1 MNSEIDVTDWL
12 GRTKAM
18 KATANQIVLGVSVA
32 HIDNSRRPMKYSRK
46 TNVLED
52 LPMANA
58 KIELQPDSTG
68 LVIVDM
74 QVEGCERHGA
84 GVKPV
89 IGNIRRLLDRFRAVN
104 GKIIHV
110 QSVRTKDHPEFTVF
124 GRPYG
129 LLLGSPGAD
138 FVEELRPLPGE
149 NVVQKTSH
157 DCFYKTSMEAT
168 LEKLDLRPCRDKI
181 VVTGIGSSNCVY
193 HAVIGFHIRNYY
205 SIVPED
211 CIHGVHPQSQPF
223 ALHQFRS
230 NAYNFNVTVSHSDA
244 LHFVSEST
252 PLKRASGS

>member
-1 MNSEIDVTDWL
+1 METGKKVELPFNS
-12 GRTKAM
+12 A
-18 KATANQIVLGVSVA
+18 
-32 HIDNSRRPMKYSRK
+32 
-46 TNVLED
+46 
-52 LPMANA
+52 
-58 KIELQPDSTG
+58 G

-74 QVEGCERHGA
+74 QVEGCERHGP

-89 IGNIRRLLDRFRAVN
+89 IANIRALLNRFRAAN

-129 LLLGSPGAD
+129 LLLGTPGVE
-138 FVEELRPLPGE
+138 FVEELAPLPGE
-149 NVVQKTSH
+149 IVVHKTSH
-157 DCFYKTSMEAT
+157 DCFYKTSMET
-168 LEKLDLRPCRDKI
+168 VLEQLDLRSCRDTV

-230 NAYNFNVTVSHSDA
+230 NAYNFNVTVSRSEDLHLISGIA
-244 LHFVSEST
+244 LQ
-252 PLKRASGS
+252 RASGS

>member
-1 MNSEIDVTDWL
+1 
-12 GRTKAM
+12 
-18 KATANQIVLGVSVA
+18 
-32 HIDNSRRPMKYSRK
+32 
-46 TNVLED
+46 
-52 LPMANA
+52 MANA
-58 KIELQPDSTG
+58 EIKLHSESTG

-74 QVEGCERHGA
+74 QVEGCERHGP
-84 GVKPV
+84 GMKPV
-89 IGNIRRLLDRFRAVN
+89 IANIRRLLDRFREIN

-129 LLLGSPGAD
+129 LLIGTPGAE

-157 DCFYKTSMEAT
+157 DCFYKTSMEAV
-168 LEKLDLRPCRDKI
+168 LEKLDLRSCRDKI

-211 CIHGVHPQSQPF
+211 CIHGVDPQSQPF

-230 NAYNFNVTVSHSDA
+230 NAYNFNVTVSDSAD
-244 LHFVSEST
+244 LELVSEGSA
-252 PLKRASGS
+252 LQRASGS

>member
-1 MNSEIDVTDWL
+1 ME
-12 GRTKAM
+12 
-18 KATANQIVLGVSVA
+18 KATG
-32 HIDNSRRPMKYSRK
+32 
-46 TNVLED
+46 
-52 LPMANA
+52 
-58 KIELQPDSTG
+58 IELRPESTG

-74 QVEGCERHGA
+74 QVEGCERHGP

-89 IGNIRRLLDRFRAVN
+89 IVNIRRLLDRFREVN

-129 LLLGSPGAD
+129 LLIGSPGAE
-138 FVEELRPLPGE
+138 FVEELKPLAGE

-157 DCFYKTSMEAT
+157 DCFYKTSMEAV

-211 CIHGVHPQSQPF
+211 CIHGVHPQAPAF
-223 ALHQFRS
+223 ALHQCLA
-230 NAYNFNVTVSHSDA
+230 NAYHFNVTVSCSEDVQLVSNDIA
-244 LHFVSEST
+244 LQ
-252 PLKRASGS
+252 RASGS

>member
-1 MNSEIDVTDWL
+1 MEN
-12 GRTKAM
+12 R
-18 KATANQIVLGVSVA
+18 N
-32 HIDNSRRPMKYSRK
+32 
-46 TNVLED
+46 
-52 LPMANA
+52 
-58 KIELQPDSTG
+58 KIELHPNSTG

-74 QVEGCERHGA
+74 QVEGCERHGS

-89 IGNIRRLLDRFRAVN
+89 IANIRHLLDRFREVN

-138 FVEELRPLPGE
+138 FVAELKPSPGE
-149 NVVQKTSH
+149 NIVQKTSH

-168 LEKLDLRPCRDKI
+168 LEKLDLRSCRDKI

-205 SIVPED
+205 SVVPED

-230 NAYNFNVTVSHSDA
+230 GAYNFNVTVSR
-244 LHFVSEST
+244 SEDLELSAHGAG
-252 PLKRASGS
+252 LKRASGR

>member
-1 MNSEIDVTDWL
+1 MEN
-12 GRTKAM
+12 R
-18 KATANQIVLGVSVA
+18 N
-32 HIDNSRRPMKYSRK
+32 
-46 TNVLED
+46 
-52 LPMANA
+52 
-58 KIELQPDSTG
+58 KIELHPESTG
-68 LVIVDM
+68 LIIVDM
-74 QVEGCERHGA
+74 QVEGCERHGP

-89 IGNIRRLLDRFRAVN
+89 IASIRRLLDRFREVD

-129 LLLGSPGAD
+129 LLLGSSGAD
-138 FVEELRPLPGE
+138 FVEELEPLPWE
-149 NVVQKTSH
+149 NIVQKTSH
-157 DCFYKTSMEAT
+157 DCFYRTSMEAT

-230 NAYNFNVTVSHSDA
+230 NAYNFSVTVA
-244 LHFVSEST
+244 RSEN
-252 PLKRASGS
+252 LELLAHGIGLQRASGS

>member
-1 MNSEIDVTDWL
+1 MEN
-12 GRTKAM
+12 R
-18 KATANQIVLGVSVA
+18 N
-32 HIDNSRRPMKYSRK
+32 
-46 TNVLED
+46 
-52 LPMANA
+52 
-58 KIELQPDSTG
+58 KIELHPESTG
-68 LVIVDM
+68 LIIVDM

-89 IGNIRRLLDRFRAVN
+89 IANIRRLLDRFREAG

-138 FVEELRPLPGE
+138 FVAELKPSPGE
-149 NVVQKTSH
+149 DIVQKTSH

-230 NAYNFNVTVSHSDA
+230 GAYNFNVTVSR
-244 LHFVSEST
+244 SEELELSASGAG
-252 PLKRASGS
+252 LKRASGS

>member
-1 MNSEIDVTDWL
+1 ME
-12 GRTKAM
+12 KA
-18 KATANQIVLGVSVA
+18 
-32 HIDNSRRPMKYSRK
+32 
-46 TNVLED
+46 
-52 LPMANA
+52 A
-58 KIELQPDSTG
+58 KIELDPESSA

-74 QVEGCERHGA
+74 QVEGCQRHGS

-124 GRPYG
+124 GRPYS
-129 LLLGSPGAD
+129 LLIGSSGAD
-138 FVEELRPLPGE
+138 FVEELKPLPGE
-149 NVVQKTSH
+149 NIVQKTSH
-157 DCFYKTSMEAT
+157 DCFYKTSMEAV
-168 LEKLDLRPCRDKI
+168 LQKLDLQSCRDKI

-230 NAYNFNVTVSHSDA
+230 NAYDFNVTVSKSEDLTLASKA
-244 LHFVSEST
+244 LAAQ
-252 PLKRASGS
+252 RASGT